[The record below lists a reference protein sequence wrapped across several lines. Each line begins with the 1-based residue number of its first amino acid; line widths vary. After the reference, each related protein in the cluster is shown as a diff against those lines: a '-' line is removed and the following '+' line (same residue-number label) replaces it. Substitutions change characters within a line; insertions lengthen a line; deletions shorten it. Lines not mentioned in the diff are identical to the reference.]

1 MHVQAFAYISQHS
14 DLPAKRVLEIGSR
27 NINGSIRAI
36 FPDADYLGIDRAPGR
51 GVDLIGDG
59 ATFVPPWSPDLV
71 ITCETL
77 EHAEN
82 WREVLTHIAQ
92 VLAVAGTLLA
102 TMATHGR
109 AEHSAVD
116 GGSLPIGEYYRN
128 IDPVELEAH
137 LRPLFSVVEVE
148 THVGRGDLYVRASG
162 PRRAVE
168 G

>member
-1 MHVQAFAYISQHS
+1 MHIQAFVYISQHS
-14 DLPAKRVLEIGSR
+14 KLPAKRVLEIGSR

-36 FPDADYLGIDRAPGR
+36 FADSDYIGIDRAPGR

-59 ATFVPPWSPDLV
+59 ATFVPPWAPDLV

-92 VLAVAGTLLA
+92 VLAPGGTLLA
-102 TMATHGR
+102 TMATDHR
-109 AEHSAVD
+109 APHSAVD
-116 GGSLPIGEYYRN
+116 GGPLPAGEYYGN
-128 IDPVELEAH
+128 VDPVELEAH
-137 LRPLFSVVEVE
+137 LRPLFAFVEVE
-148 THVGRGDLYVRASG
+148 THLGRGDLYVRASG

>member
-1 MHVQAFAYISQHS
+1 MHVQAFVYISQQS
-14 DLPAKRVLEIGSR
+14 KVPAKRVLEIGSR
-27 NINGSIRAI
+27 NINGSIRAL
-36 FPDADYLGIDRAPGR
+36 FPDADYIGIDLEPGR

-82 WREVLTHIAQ
+82 WREVLTHCAQ
-92 VLAVAGTLLA
+92 VLAVGGTLLA

-116 GGSLPIGEYYRN
+116 GGPLPAGEYYGN
-128 IDPVELEAH
+128 VDPAELEAH
-137 LRPLFSVVEVE
+137 LGPLFSVVEVE
-148 THVGRGDLYVRASG
+148 THPGRGDLYVRASG

>member
-1 MHVQAFAYISQHS
+1 MHVQAFVYISQNS
-14 DLPAKRVLEIGSR
+14 KVPARRVLEIGSR

-36 FPDADYLGIDRAPGR
+36 FPLADYLGIDRAPGH

-92 VLAVAGTLLA
+92 VLAPGGTLLA
-102 TMATHGR
+102 TMATDQR
-109 AEHSAVD
+109 APHSAVD
-116 GGSLPIGEYYRN
+116 GGPLPPGEYYGN
-128 IDPVELEAH
+128 LDPVELEAH

-148 THVGRGDLYVRASG
+148 THPERGDLYVRASS
-162 PRRAVE
+162 PRRGVK

>member
-1 MHVQAFAYISQHS
+1 MHVQAFVYISQNS
-14 DLPAKRVLEIGSR
+14 KVPARRVLEIGSR

-36 FPDADYLGIDRAPGR
+36 FPLADYIGIDRAPGH

-71 ITCETL
+71 ISCETL

-92 VLAVAGTLLA
+92 VLAVGGTLLA
-102 TMATHGR
+102 TMATDGR
-109 AEHSAVD
+109 APHSAVD
-116 GGSLPIGEYYRN
+116 GGPLPAGEYYGN
-128 IDPVELEAH
+128 VDPVELEAH
-137 LRPLFSVVEVE
+137 LKPLFSVVEVE
-148 THVGRGDLYVRASG
+148 THPERGDLYVRASG
-162 PRRAVE
+162 PRRGVK